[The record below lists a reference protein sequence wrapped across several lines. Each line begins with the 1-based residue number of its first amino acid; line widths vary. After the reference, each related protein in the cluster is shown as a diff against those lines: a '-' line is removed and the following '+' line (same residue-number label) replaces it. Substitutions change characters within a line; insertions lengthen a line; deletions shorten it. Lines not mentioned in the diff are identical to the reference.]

1 MCSSSSSPSP
11 QSSSSSSSPL
21 RILAAVAVFA
31 ALSTSLASAQAP
43 PIDGTTYNG
52 WGTYYG
58 TPPMAPNTFVHCHL
72 PNIDQTDKYQGV
84 SRTIA
89 VNGAQYGG
97 SAACG
102 MCAEVW
108 GSGKLCDG
116 GVQGPDCGLGQ
127 QGNAIHER
135 FLAVVT
141 DELWERGYGDI
152 DIGVQG
158 DGKYPVQWKPVPCPW
173 AKTSAR
179 LVLHAGSSVNYI
191 KAQMRYMD
199 SGMKWMKNEGSGEVS
214 NYRFHDN
221 FFVFAADSG
230 IGGWDAKGELTFRVE
245 STLGSHYCGKIDRA
259 FQAEPYEY
267 TAWPC

>member
-1 MCSSSSSPSP
+1 
-11 QSSSSSSSPL
+11 
-21 RILAAVAVFA
+21 
-31 ALSTSLASAQAP
+31 
-43 PIDGTTYNG
+43 
-52 WGTYYG
+52 
-58 TPPMAPNTFVHCHL
+58 MAPNTFVHCHL

-173 AKTSAR
+173 AKTNAR

-221 FFVFAADSG
+221 FLAAGTRKESSPSAWSRHSARTIAARSTARFRPSPMSIRRGRARAVGRGFDISWGVSVSLSFAL
-230 IGGWDAKGELTFRVE
+230 ELYIYRCQ
-245 STLGSHYCGKIDRA
+245 LRGRGRA
-259 FQAEPYEY
+259 GRE
-267 TAWPC
+267 